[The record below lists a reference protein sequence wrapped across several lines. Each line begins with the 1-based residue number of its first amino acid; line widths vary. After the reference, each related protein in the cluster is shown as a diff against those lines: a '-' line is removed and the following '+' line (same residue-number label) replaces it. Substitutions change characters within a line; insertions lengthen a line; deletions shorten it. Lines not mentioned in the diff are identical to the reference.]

1 MASTLRLYGCPI
13 PAAFPEVVKVWM
25 SGSTTGATPDTVDEV
40 GGVVVEVEVEVF
52 GIDDVVVVVEGGT
65 VVGTLGA
72 TATDV
77 VVVDGVEVTV
87 DGEATVVVVVAAV
100 VDGGQ
105 SLAA

>member
-1 MASTLRLYGCPI
+1 MLGN
-13 PAAFPEVVKVWM
+13 
-25 SGSTTGATPDTVDEV
+25 
-40 GGVVVEVEVEVF
+40 
-52 GIDDVVVVVEGGT
+52 DDVVEVVEGGT

-77 VVVDGVEVTV
+77 VVVDGVDVVV
-87 DGEATVVVVVAAV
+87 DVEAAVVDVVVAAV

>member
-1 MASTLRLYGCPI
+1 
-13 PAAFPEVVKVWM
+13 M
-25 SGSTTGATPDTVDEV
+25 SGSTTGATPGTVDEV
-40 GGVVVEVEVEVF
+40 GGVVVEVEVEVL
-52 GIDDVVVVVEGGT
+52 GNDDVVEVVEGGT

-77 VVVDGVEVTV
+77 VVVDGVDVVV
-87 DGEATVVVVVAAV
+87 DVKVDVVVAAV